1 MGISLYKIKK
11 WTKMLTGKSISHV
24 DQGAG
29 KIYSVDEIRG
39 YYNNL
44 TEKVTKREDLGD
56 KVPVSSV
63 DTGET
68 IFFSIEIF
76 QYGLGAYDLYLI
88 NQDESM
94 LVKVKAAAEWAL
106 ENQQEDGSWTTFTYE
121 NPEHPYSSMAQ
132 GEGISLL
139 LRAYLGLHDDKYL
152 DAVKRAVKFM
162 LLPL

>member
-56 KVPVSSV
+56 QVPVSSV

-76 QYGLGAYDLYLI
+76 QYGLGA
-88 NQDESM
+88 
-94 LVKVKAAAEWAL
+94 
-106 ENQQEDGSWTTFTYE
+106 
-121 NPEHPYSSMAQ
+121 
-132 GEGISLL
+132 
-139 LRAYLGLHDDKYL
+139 
-152 DAVKRAVKFM
+152 
-162 LLPL
+162 